1 MSFYSKYKDVV
12 VIVLL
17 MLFLFKG
24 CQSCQRSNQI
34 EWNKSNY
41 ELVKDSL
48 IVELDRKDSIINS
61 MNDSI
66 KIYNLILQGEK
77 DKNRILKE
85 INKNPQE
92 NTRALIRTN
101 KHLISDEKFN

>member
-1 MSFYSKYKDVV
+1 M
-12 VIVLL
+12 
-17 MLFLFKG
+17 
-24 CQSCQRSNQI
+24 
-34 EWNKSNY
+34 
-41 ELVKDSL
+41 KDSI

-85 INKNPQE
+85 INKNQQE
-92 NTRALIRTN
+92 NNRALIRTN
-101 KHLISDEKFN
+101 KHLISDEKLN